1 MAPEK
6 DWLAEALADWIESII
21 AGKIIT
27 GADNLR
33 SLLAA
38 MAVWT
43 RGCVRSRDAPSLSS
57 PLLTL
62 TFARVLTPLRP
73 RRRNH
78 LSKPRHHVFALS
90 PRKLVPCHERA
101 LRWIESPAAP
111 VPPPVLVHRP
121 LLHDTTRPR
130 DHETMIPQRCR
141 CRLLSRPRRG
151 RHPCRQAPPTR
162 TTQNVVN
169 PRHHSVSSHS
179 HLARSRPVPPQ
190 LYPRRQ
196 CTTQPYIS
204 SERRY
209 AHEQRRD

>member
-130 DHETMIPQRCR
+130 DHDTTAMP
-141 CRLLSRPRRG
+141 LPPPLPPPPRPPPLPPSTANAYHSKRRQ
-151 RHPCRQAPPTR
+151 PAPPLSIISLS
-162 TTQNVVN
+162 
-169 PRHHSVSSHS
+169 PRSFPPRPPSALSSQAMYH
-179 HLARSRPVPPQ
+179 ATI
-190 LYPRRQ
+190 YF
-196 CTTQPYIS
+196 
-204 SERRY
+204 
-209 AHEQRRD
+209 